1 MSVFSIKAV
10 LRRLIVS
17 IVAVVGMIS
26 TCVADTPPHV
36 VYLFSS
42 SPPAEIFDSGF
53 IARGTDHDFI
63 RFISGAS
70 VADGTSAYLV
80 LNDSLERTLA
90 VARDR
95 LTHWPDVTYY
105 LYAVRPSDS
114 FYNVMT
120 SLLYARSALPEGET
134 RHQVSDMLVALRPH
148 NIWAARDFIPG
159 SQVYRARRLYL
170 DEGWVTLDTVIS
182 NPHYLFGR
190 PEVSRHPMPIRN
202 QSVDAALLGEPEHQ
216 IGFALLGMDRMGC
229 GAPQPRLEVARGDR
243 CTSAERLSFTALH
256 TEIVAKLIVLDVL
269 SGPAVGQ
276 TETGPGH
283 GAL

>member
-1 MSVFSIKAV
+1 MSYFPIKTV

-17 IVAVVGMIS
+17 IVAVAGMIS

-36 VYLFSS
+36 VYIFTS
-42 SPPAEIFDSGF
+42 SPPTEIFDRGF
-53 IARGTDHDFI
+53 PAKGSDHDFI
-63 RFISGAS
+63 RFITGAS
-70 VADGTSAYLV
+70 VADGTSAYVV

-90 VARDR
+90 VARHR
-95 LTHWPDVTYY
+95 LTHRPDVTYY
-105 LYAVRPSDS
+105 LYAVRPSNS

-134 RHQVSDMLVALRPH
+134 RRQVSEMLVAARPY

-170 DEGWVTLDTVIS
+170 DDGRVTLDTVIS
-182 NPHYLFGR
+182 NPDYLFGR

-202 QSVDAALLGEPEHQ
+202 HPVNAALLGEPEHQ
-216 IGFALLGMDRMGC
+216 IGFVLLGMDRMGC
-229 GAPQPRLEVARGDR
+229 GAPQPRLEIARGDR

-256 TEIVAKLIVLDVL
+256 TKIVSMLIALDVL
-269 SGPAVGQ
+269 
-276 TETGPGH
+276 
-283 GAL
+283 